1 MKTAGVIFNV
11 QKFSINDGPGI
22 RTLVFFKGCPLRCL
36 WCSNPESQNLA
47 PEQDREGTRYGRE
60 ATIDSLMRVILQDE
74 PFYEESGGGVTLSG
88 GEPLLQADFA
98 IELLRTLHERGIHT
112 AVETT
117 GSVAAKTF
125 EKAATYIDLFL
136 FDVKHY
142 DAEKHK
148 RYTGMTNEGILEN
161 LRDAIVRG
169 KEVLVRIPVIPGVN
183 DTLEDAR
190 GFCQL
195 LLPLGVRRVE
205 LLPFH
210 QFGEKKYWILGRKYA
225 FSGVPALKEE
235 QLSDYRRIFADHG
248 LL

>member
-1 MKTAGVIFNV
+1 MNTTGIIFNV

-22 RTLVFFKGCPLRCL
+22 RTLIFFKGCPLRCL
-36 WCSNPESQNLA
+36 WCSNPESQNPF
-47 PEQDREGTRYGRE
+47 PEQDREKTIYGRE
-60 ATIDSLMRVILQDE
+60 ETIDSLMRVILQDE

-98 IELLRTLHERGIHT
+98 IELLRTLHDQNIHT

-117 GSVAAKTF
+117 GAVAAKSF
-125 EKAATYIDLFL
+125 EKAAEYIDLFL

-148 RYTGMTNEGILEN
+148 RYTGMANKEILRN
-161 LRDAIVRG
+161 LHYAIDSG
-169 KEVLVRIPVIPGVN
+169 EEVLVRIPVIPGVN
-183 DTLEDAR
+183 DALDDAR
-190 GFCQL
+190 GFCHL

-210 QFGEKKYWILGRKYA
+210 QFGEKKYWLLERKYA
-225 FSGVPALKEE
+225 FEGVPALKEE
-235 QLSDYRRIFADHG
+235 QLNDYRKIFADHG